1 MSSQPPTY
9 TFEVKSNGV
18 SISTNLTQVTR
29 KSKGSSN
36 ITYVTPTYSF
46 LPSTKTKE
54 TGAYPPVV
62 ATNSAVYQLAEDN
75 IPFRYVDPTDNIT
88 KTLKV
93 SRNSTSPTDT
103 DTTIK
108 WEGDWLSLFPDGFAV
123 LSPQQ
128 STADGTDTITF
139 TVRNKLNSVYNL
151 NMQTPF
157 LWLYQ
162 GSGNESTA
170 SYTKYDANGAK
181 VGNEYILEKNTAE
194 KLSENQANYIT
205 KTIIEDIAVGGYIE
219 FTLKRKAVSINNTYL
234 LVSFTGLTCVRPNLS
249 FNYMDAGNKS
259 ITSTIGTLASNPI
272 IVSLSTNIRGDPID
286 GKITYTNNSSFTGE
300 MAVTNNKATI
310 TTTALGITSIEINF
324 NFVSDTLLLYT
335 NNLLDTNKLTYNVTS
350 QTLITN
356 VTLENTLNRAELT
369 SQKLSSSTETENDST
384 KRVRVAYNDTLK
396 MTVKFVDSN
405 NVVYPNVL
413 NSFKIHVNDLEI
425 ATIST
430 YTPEIGYTYSL
441 DIAYIDRTQNNFSL
455 LKTDSITRHKISLKN
470 VTATNSTAY
479 IVTSQTD
486 VYFDILPVKFKVDV
500 KNTNSGTQNTFSYG
514 STFRL
519 ISYPVTDMA
528 FAPSA
533 PQAPS
538 GLSSE
543 LYLLMTNIYTNG
555 FKIKDPTNQN
565 LIYQFYTF
573 TYEPTAQ
580 YFYAD
585 ISMAEYPIE
594 VNASQYY
601 VQSLL
606 KIIDGVATYQSDN
619 TQLFTV
625 QKQATTLEIL
635 YLTTDNKTSR
645 EYNSP
650 FEIEIKMTGLVN
662 PTNENLNERSGRFSL
677 YKIESN
683 TETEVLN
690 AVNNVYIL
698 NSGNS
703 SGNIR
708 VNIDAPTVIG
718 VNLSQSG
725 NFRLYFKDDEY
736 VTSYDDFTLIG
747 DKEYANVHV
756 STAKET
762 DVFDMSEDIVFNVNT
777 YVTTGTTGLNQKI
790 EGYYKAPGFE
800 YMLFQT
806 INNTTTGLSQ
816 NTDFTFTPLN
826 NPHTE
831 QGVYSFRFVMTIT
844 SEDEKHKYSIGER
857 IYSPVTINK
866 KQISFTSVLKYIGS
880 TEEFITSSNGNTPI
894 PYTQESRFEITLN
907 PPIAASFSIKYEN
920 LDTPIL
926 TGTSG
931 VDGKFTSA
939 KFTPEGEYFLPGD
952 RLMRITI
959 TPNNTHHYQGIS
971 LEAHKFVIGGI
982 TDKGF
987 KSIALTKSTLT
998 YLEPIKISLSFVPL
1012 TGGAVFKG
1020 NLRIIGN
1027 NNTVLVSTQE
1037 LSFLTQDIQTI
1048 EFPTVSDKIINAR
1061 FLGLNAREAVH
1072 SIKISFLPVGENN
1085 TASIYSEIIQHLDL
1099 TVVKETITLG
1109 LTAPTTAVYGQPI
1122 NVSVIPSWEAAG
1134 DIHLYI
1140 DDSYIDE
1147 TKIGS
1152 IRTYTQPSVVPPLDI
1167 AGNFPSILDL
1177 DITGTKTYT
1186 LSVKFVSTDANF
1198 NSVDVSETKTINIS
1212 RAIVKF
1218 QSLLINETSYTTYLD
1233 NGITL
1238 SIVDETLTFSGKLT
1252 TQYTP
1257 VKSGSVRLQNGQ
1269 YNSPLVEVNNTGDF
1283 SVTVPISTITFK
1295 QSGNVALFYTNTS
1308 KFAER
1313 EFKTS
1318 DDDDIPGVV
1327 FLTVNYIPCTI
1338 NFTKTQTTTDWHDGS
1353 FTFKAILNAAVYPS
1367 FTVDDA
1373 KDGKTVMKIYD
1384 KQTSTL
1390 KLTKTFTYSELKND
1404 SAGNASWTINPKT
1417 ESLNAADYYITCEFA
1432 GIPYFYEDTDAN
1444 DILFTVTKTV
1454 PKIKLQISD
1463 DKTFN
1468 VSKSYSSMT
1477 VIYKQQTYLA
1487 LTIKTDNT
1495 INNANG
1501 DNILGISSFTY
1512 SGPASNTVALNNN
1525 VDTPEATSHGIVQ
1538 NVNQIKDT
1546 INQKVISLPNT
1557 YDASATTYQIRCDF
1571 APQYTENYTTSFAV
1585 VTLKINKYTPVI
1597 DTSVISEYLPSTD
1610 ATNLVNAPVIAGK
1623 ITYNEQY
1630 TVKNKFIN
1638 SVPYEF
1644 ETINYGAIGGTIN
1657 YKYLSKDAAP
1667 SSVNIYSLND
1677 TGTYGTKTALNAF
1690 GFVDNQTEI
1699 FTSLQR
1705 NTEYIITL
1713 VNTTLPYFVYRF
1725 QIRVAGSGDY
1735 LGSLT
1740 DITSINKTTSFRLSD
1755 YNFSDNQVI
1764 YIDIERVYGF
1774 NPSLIEKRQFY
1785 ISISNNMSYWHN
1797 NNKSDALSIKS
1808 AFSMPAATPL
1818 TIENQG
1824 LASIEAS
1831 TALNAYTYT
1840 AIGNAQKINANNDI
1854 GYRMFVNFTPSDTVN
1869 FNAAVEKV
1877 EDFNIYTANALGT
1890 VDIDLDTTS
1899 ASNNLVMTFDQKES
1913 VDINANIVFNS
1924 NVLASDRKG
1933 SLKFYKD
1940 GSDEN
1945 NNGILINS
1953 EISIDESGTTKN
1965 PYKTNVSTTITS
1977 HPIFTASYYPYF
1989 IYATLTPTNTTNYPA
2004 IKAAVSRSLTIDP
2017 RIVLST
2023 TNTANETTGD
2033 YEIEFSKEF
2042 NIKATIHSGNLDNSL
2057 SGTVTFKF
2065 IDKNDSQKEVITHQV
2080 NITKGANGNP
2090 AYAEFTTLRTNIAS
2104 RLVPSSYTIKCDVA
2118 FNNNAYRPKSDDGK
2132 NVVLFVKPQPV
2143 SFKLKL
2149 IDDVMIATAD
2159 TSINNFL
2166 YKSLNPK
2173 IVSTFYAPNGANP
2186 NVYGGTITYTITNI
2200 ATSVQTVYVVTNT
2213 NTLEEEANVYTFQIP
2228 TGTDGEPVL
2237 AVGDYSITAE
2247 YDSPNFG
2254 TYTNKNMEL
2263 YGTELLY
2270 SVNKNSTS
2278 VGLSNNSKPYV
2289 VGLSSQSLTL
2299 SAKVTTIYGEKISGN
2314 LDRVRFTIFEDNFN
2328 DATTSPVLVVINASY
2343 SSLDDAFKTTAI
2355 NTLLSGTYRVMV
2367 QFTGNDSYNPSDPVY
2382 TSIIIP
2388 SLFETVANHN
2398 YAVTLDGTN
2407 YKFTVPNKSGDTVYL
2422 YMNKQLAP
2430 FENVTSLADDSVI
2443 SVADSTF
2450 LTGNNIV
2457 YAVVLTKN
2465 KNKQIVYNTVTVN
2478 KPKLLITNI
2487 VVTSDK
2493 QTVAHK
2499 SAVTLS
2505 VVVTSN
2511 RPSVQV
2517 NEGQLVYTID
2527 GTIVGYSSMLNDGTS
2542 SFTRQLFM
2550 NETATANISVSFLSS
2565 TNYDAN
2571 SIVGT
2576 TSVAI
2581 TKVDP
2586 PLCSLTVDSTTV
2598 KYLDKKTITLDLGD
2612 QYINGI
2618 TDSATAT
2625 FYDNGQIIF
2634 DNVQVLNG
2642 KATVEL
2648 IFDKLVDNVIT
2659 AKFNGN
2665 RNYNNKISTN
2675 SLEFI
2680 PTKDT
2685 IANKYTSITSSTS
2698 LANGFITM
2706 TVTAVPISTI
2716 TRSNLLLNT
2725 GSVTFKRSDM
2735 VDIVVQLHNGQASVC
2750 LPNTTALTFTFSHP
2764 YLT

>member
-103 DTTIK
+103 TIK

-139 TVRNKLNSVYNL
+139 TVRNKLTSVYNL

-162 GSGNESTA
+162 GSGNDSAA

-272 IVSLSTNIRGDPID
+272 IVSLSTNIRGDPIN

-300 MAVTNNKATI
+300 IPVTNNKATI

-324 NFVSDTLLLYT
+324 NFVSDSLLLYT
-335 NNLLDTNKLTYNVTS
+335 NNLLSTNKLTYNVTS

-356 VTLENTLNRAELT
+356 VTLENTSNRAELT
-369 SQKLSSSTETENDST
+369 SQKLSSSTETENDAT

-396 MTVKFVDSN
+396 IIVKFVDSN

-413 NSFKIHVNDLEI
+413 NFFKIHVNDLEI

-441 DIAYIDRTQNNFSL
+441 DIAYIDRTQNTFSL

-514 STFRL
+514 SILRL

-543 LYLLMTNIYTNG
+543 IDSLMVSWTNNNYKNG
-555 FKIKDPTNQN
+555 FKIKDPTNQT
-565 LIYQFYTF
+565 LIYQFDDFSYDNGG
-573 TYEPTAQ
+573 Q
-580 YFYAD
+580 YFYRD
-585 ISMAEYPIE
+585 ISMAGFPIE

-606 KIIDGVATYQSDN
+606 KIVGGVATYQSDN

-635 YLTTDNKTSR
+635 YLTTDNKTLR

-703 SGNIR
+703 TGNIR

-747 DKEYANVHV
+747 DKESANVHV
-756 STAKET
+756 STAKPT
-762 DVFDMSEDIVFNVNT
+762 LNFDMSEDIVFNVNT
-777 YVTTGTTGLNQKI
+777 YVTTGTSGLNQKI

-826 NPHTE
+826 NSNTE

-844 SEDEKHKYSIGER
+844 TETEKHKYSIGER
-857 IYSPVTINK
+857 IYSSVTINK

-880 TEEFITSSNGNTPI
+880 TEEFTTSSNGNTLI

-907 PPIAASFSIKYEN
+907 PPIAASFSIKYVGI
-920 LDTPIL
+920 DTPIL

-931 VDGKFTSA
+931 VDGIFTSA
-939 KFTPEGEYFLPGD
+939 TFTPEGKYFLPGI
-952 RLMRITI
+952 RSMQMTI
-959 TPNNTHHYQGIS
+959 TPNDAVHYQGIS
-971 LEAHKFVIGGI
+971 SEAHTFNIGGI

-987 KSIALTKSTLT
+987 KSVALTKSTLT
-998 YLEPIKISLSFVPL
+998 YLEPIKIDVSFIPL

-1020 NLRIIGN
+1020 NLRIIYN
-1027 NNTVLVSTQE
+1027 NDASLVATQE
-1037 LSFLTQDIQTI
+1037 LSFLTEDIQTI
-1048 EFPTVSDKIINAR
+1048 EFPTANAR

-1085 TASIYSEIIQHLDL
+1085 TASIYSEIIAYRDL
-1099 TVVKETITLG
+1099 TVVPETITLG
-1109 LTAPTTAVYGQPI
+1109 LTSPTTAVYGEPI
-1122 NVSVIPSWEAAG
+1122 NVSVTPSWEAAG
-1134 DIHLYI
+1134 KIDLYI
-1140 DDSYIDE
+1140 GE

-1152 IRTYTQPSVVPPLDI
+1152 TDTTNQNNVGQHTVNITGDY
-1167 AGNFPSILDL
+1167 PSILDL
-1177 DITGTKTYT
+1177 NIINTEAYT
-1186 LSVKFVSTDANF
+1186 LSVKFVSTDTNF
-1198 NSVDVSETKTINIS
+1198 NNVNTSETKTINIS
-1212 RAIVKF
+1212 RATVIF
-1218 QSLLINETSYTTYLD
+1218 ESLSINDTSYTTYLD
-1233 NGITL
+1233 NGIAL
-1238 SIVDETLTFSGKLT
+1238 SIVDDVLKFSGKLT
-1252 TQYTP
+1252 TEYTP

-1269 YNSPLVEVNNTGDF
+1269 YNSPLVLVGNTGEF
-1283 SVTVPISTITFK
+1283 SVTVPISTTTFK
-1295 QSGNVALFYTNTS
+1295 QSGNIALFYTNTS

-1367 FTVDDA
+1367 FTVDSN
-1373 KDGKTVMKIYD
+1373 DGKTVMKIYD

-1557 YDASATTYQIRCDF
+1557 YDASAITYQIKCDF
-1571 APQYTENYTTSFAV
+1571 APQDTLNYTTSFAV
-1585 VTLKINKYTPVI
+1585 VTLKIDKYTPVI
-1597 DTSVISEYLPSTD
+1597 DTFVISEYNPSTD
-1610 ATNLVNAPVIAGK
+1610 ATNLVNNPIITGK

-1667 SSVNIYSLND
+1667 SSVTIYSPTITGSANTTKVSNISEIVTTSNETLFYPSISRNVTYTITD
-1677 TGTYGTKTALNAF
+1677 TNYSSSSTKYWTARVSTVGASVFNTSNQLQLKPSSSEIIAPNYIYEYGANLSVTFSEYLIGIPT
-1690 GFVDNQTEI
+1690 D
-1699 FTSLQR
+1699 SLQR
-1705 NTEYIITL
+1705 TFKFYNIEGVGSFWLNNLKPEGIE
-1713 VNTTLPYFVYRF
+1713 
-1725 QIRVAGSGDY
+1725 IRGPV
-1735 LGSLT
+1735 
-1740 DITSINKTTSFRLSD
+1740 
-1755 YNFSDNQVI
+1755 
-1764 YIDIERVYGF
+1764 
-1774 NPSLIEKRQFY
+1774 
-1785 ISISNNMSYWHN
+1785 SY
-1797 NNKSDALSIKS
+1797 
-1808 AFSMPAATPL
+1808 PVATPL

-1840 AIGNAQKINANNDI
+1840 AIGNAQKINANNNI

-1869 FNAAVEKV
+1869 FNATVEKV
-1877 EDFNIYTANALGT
+1877 EDFNIHTANALGT

-1899 ASNNLVMTFDQKES
+1899 SSNNLEMTFDQKAS

-1945 NNGILINS
+1945 NGGSLINS
-1953 EISIDESGTTKN
+1953 AISIDESGTTKN

-1977 HPIFTASYYPYF
+1977 HPIFTARYDPYF
-1989 IYATLTPTNTTNYPA
+1989 IYATLTPTNTTNYPV
-2004 IKAAVSRSLTIDP
+2004 INAVTSRSLTIDP

-2023 TNTANETTGD
+2023 TTVPNIDGE
-2033 YEIEFSKEF
+2033 YEIEFSKQIK
-2042 NIKATIHSGNLDNSL
+2042 IKATIHSGNPDNDL
-2057 SGTVTFKF
+2057 TGKVTFKF
-2065 IDKNDSQKEVITHQV
+2065 TDKNDSQKIITHQV
-2080 NITKGANGNP
+2080 DITQGENGNP

-2104 RLVPSSYTIKCDVA
+2104 SLVPSKYTITCNVA
-2118 FNNNAYRPKSDDGK
+2118 FDNFAYRSKSDDGK
-2132 NVVLFVKPQPV
+2132 NMVLFVKPQPV

-2149 IDDVMIATAD
+2149 IKPTNDNTLIIKDEYF
-2159 TSINNFL
+2159 INNFL
-2166 YKSLNPK
+2166 YKSLNPV
-2173 IVSTFYAPNGANP
+2173 IVSTFYTTDGISNSK
-2186 NVYGGTITYTITNI
+2186 VYGGTITYTITNI

-2213 NTLEEEANVYTFQIP
+2213 NTLEQEANVYTFQIP
-2228 TGTDGEPVL
+2228 TGVNGEPVL

-2254 TYTNKNMEL
+2254 KYTNKNMEL
-2263 YGTELLY
+2263 NGTELLY
-2270 SVNKNSTS
+2270 SVNKNSTY
-2278 VGLSNNSKPYV
+2278 VELSNNSKPYV
-2289 VGLSSQSLTL
+2289 VGSSSQSLTL
-2299 SAKVTTIYGEKISGN
+2299 SAKVMTIYGDKITGN

-2367 QFTGNDSYNPSDPVY
+2367 QFTGNESYNPSDPVY

-2457 YAVVLTKN
+2457 YAVVLSKN
-2465 KNKQIVYNTVTVN
+2465 KNKQTVYNTVTVN

-2550 NETATANISVSFLSS
+2550 NETATATISVSFLSS

-2675 SLEFI
+2675 SLEFS